1 MAFTEGKTKR
11 ECCLFWGGRH
21 GGVDENKNS
30 GDGDVRAIALWWD
43 DELGKRQK
51 TSVHPFS
58 HSRPSGEGLWRVGL
72 RSRKGLFFVCF

>member
-21 GGVDENKNS
+21 GGVDDYKKS
-30 GDGDVRAIALWWD
+30 GCGDVRAIALWWD

-58 HSRPSGEGLWRVGL
+58 HSRPSGEGLRRGG
-72 RSRKGLFFVCF
+72 R